1 MAKLYFQVI
10 VTEHEMGTENSE
22 FRYIDSCEHCPMFE
36 DHKGKVYSVREG
48 WHEELSP
55 QWATAENALA
65 GVNQST
71 GQSSDEI
78 YKAVYKKVDMRDIY
92 RSIKSMTKDEAKAF
106 AGFVRLSVAAHIG
119 EPGFLDIVG
128 CEAQ

>member
-1 MAKLYFQVI
+1 MWRELYAITYLNLQVAT
-10 VTEHEMGTENSE
+10 VATSTGA
-22 FRYIDSCEHCPMFE
+22 D
-36 DHKGKVYSVREG
+36 GKQYPRKPVAVQG

-55 QWATAENALA
+55 RGVTAENALA

-71 GQSSDEI
+71 GQNSDEI
-78 YKAVYKKVDMRDIY
+78 CKAVYKKVDMRDIY

-128 CEAQ
+128 CEAK